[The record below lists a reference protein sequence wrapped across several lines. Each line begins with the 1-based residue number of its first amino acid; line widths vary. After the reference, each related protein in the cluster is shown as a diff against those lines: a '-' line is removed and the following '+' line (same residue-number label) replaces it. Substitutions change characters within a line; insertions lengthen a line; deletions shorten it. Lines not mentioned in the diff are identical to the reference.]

1 MVQGLDRQN
10 QENEGPVLRTTSSG
24 GLNSMASALSIP
36 LTDTPS
42 MNNVEVNQRGNL
54 AKRRGSQQLAR
65 VSGPSDGS
73 LGISGSVLETIKLR
87 NLPAIVITKIA
98 TRLAAFTLQ
107 EELTNNNREILSFG
121 NSIGFSDVWSQ
132 EAAYVKPDTVQTTE
146 LEPRIIF
153 TTGVNPPVQATFVQS
168 ISREASSTG
177 NGTIEVV
184 FTNSNL
190 SNAAS
195 DNIFIFQDGLDK
207 TSNIVSTSYDNTNET
222 FTVELENVTANGEFS
237 VVFMSWQWWAEASA
251 TDGRKLY
258 QRRTRKNSENVDKL
272 VELPPELL
280 LGIRPLEDTP
290 QENPRYPL
298 IPAPS
303 DDYSDR
309 NAFTYT
315 LTPDQP
321 DQYVFTSGGFFSSA
335 DPKVQVGLG
344 FTGFGDVRRNS
355 GTPTGEAEPV
365 HYFRGLPIPFAG
377 GLGKAGINLT
387 VQVGSTTKSQ
397 NTDPNNSQSDS
408 YYLKNDSVANYHNGI
423 VTSNNIRGQF
433 VDFTSEPE
441 MGVGFSAFVQAV
453 STQVGAIGNNA
464 QTTIDRFGIGTIFP
478 GYGLWEFCDYE
489 EGSFPRTVGI
499 IGGRLVFGGMP
510 KQPLTVAV
518 SEVLDTLIPGTNF
531 ADFQTLLSDGNAA
544 NAFSFEVQAD
554 LNNKIT
560 AVEEF
565 NNQLFIFTQNA
576 LYRLTGGDSGLTPT
590 NFFVQ
595 FQVGLGC
602 VNARSTAKVQ
612 NTMYFMNKA
621 GVFDIA
627 GVDSASEYASAEVSL
642 KVRDF
647 FDRNQFDEETAWMM
661 YDERTAKLYVAIS
674 APREDREL
682 SERQSFT
689 AERLLVYTTFRDAWT
704 QYTNPTGRVFSI
716 DGTIVRRDNNNTI
729 PLIFETVWNAI
740 DSGEVVDF
748 QGSPL
753 TGLINMYDEFRPVDF
768 LDFNTLSNDQ
778 TAPWSLRI
786 SDIPTRRIQYTLSKD
801 RYFYPVTTRGGSSF
815 GSFIDLFQL
824 LPHREIEDVKV
835 EIDWNQNGNW
845 ETLEFQKDF
854 VKQRNSAYE
863 EGIYLLSVVPD
874 NNKDIRITKLGQ
886 PEDQGWND
894 PVHPIRV
901 WIDNVLLVEN
911 RDYTISFVDN
921 KYQVNFQVD
930 ANADSVLE
938 FGLVYDVHWYSPK
951 FFRGSMDRDKRF
963 THWYGYF
970 YNEPYNELYNFND
983 VNTKSNQKE
992 ADLIENYKTPVG
1004 FNLVFNYND
1013 TGLGYTSDADIYGD
1027 LDLFWDNASFD
1038 LPQPATQFNQ
1048 HARIATPIIGASYN
1062 FQVGLLAT
1070 KATYFELVGYQV
1082 NLVPAGRTSNAP
1094 NNAGNQLL

>member
-54 AKRRGSQQLAR
+54 AKRRGSQQLLSL
-65 VSGPSDGS
+65 SGSSSNRG
-73 LGISGSVLETIKLR
+73 LSGSVLETIKLR
-87 NLPAIVITKIA
+87 SLPSIIVIKNGTS
-98 TRLAAFTLQ
+98 LVYFTFNDS
-107 EELTNNNREILSFG
+107 LTDNNREILEFS
-121 NSIGFSDVWSQ
+121 NSIVFQGVWSDD
-132 EAAYVKPDTVQTTE
+132 ALYVKPDTVQTTE
-146 LEPRIIF
+146 QEPRIIF
-153 TTGVNPPVQATFVQS
+153 TTGVNPPVQTTFVQS
-168 ISREASSTG
+168 ISTDSTT
-177 NGTIEVV
+177 NSNNNTEVT
-184 FTNSNL
+184 FTNSKL
-190 SNAAS
+190 ENAS
-195 DNIFIFQDGLDK
+195 
-207 TSNIVSTSYDNTNET
+207 TSNIFVFRDNQDVSSQILSTSYDSTNEEL
-222 FTVELENVTANGEFS
+222 TVELSDTVTASGEFS

-280 LGIRPLEDTP
+280 LGIRPLEDAP

-365 HYFRGLPIPFAG
+365 HYFRGLPIPFTG

-408 YYLKNDSVANYHNGI
+408 YYLKQDNVANYHNGI
-423 VTSNNIRGQF
+423 VTNNNIRGQF

-554 LNNKIT
+554 LNDRIT

-565 NNQLFIFTQNA
+565 NNQLFIFTENA
-576 LYRLTGGDSGLTPT
+576 LFRLTGGDSGLTP
-590 NFFVQ
+590 NSFFVQ
-595 FQVGLGC
+595 FQVGLGA
-602 VNARSTAKVQ
+602 VNARSIVKVQ
-612 NTMYFMNKA
+612 NTLYFMNKA

-627 GVDSASEYASAEVSL
+627 GVDSASEYASAEISL
-642 KVRDF
+642 KVRNF
-647 FDRNQFDEETAWMM
+647 FDRNLFDSETAWMM
-661 YDERTAKLYVAIS
+661 YDERTAKLYVAMS
-674 APREDREL
+674 APREEREIN
-682 SERQSFT
+682 ERQSFT
-689 AERLLVYTTFRDAWT
+689 AERLLVYSTFRDAWT
-704 QYTNPTGRVFSI
+704 QYENFTGRLFSI
-716 DGTIVRRDNNNTI
+716 DGTIIRRGDNDTV
-729 PLIFETVWNAI
+729 PLIFETYWKQ
-740 DSGEVVDF
+740 DGSGRVTDAN
-748 QGSPL
+748 GSPL
-753 TGLINMYDEFRPVDF
+753 EGLINIYNEFRPVDS
-768 LDFNTLSNDQ
+768 LAFNILNSDQ
-778 TAPWSLRI
+778 TAPWSLTVGKV
-786 SDIPTRRIQYTLSKD
+786 PARRVQYTMSKD
-801 RYFYPVTTRGGSSF
+801 RYFYPVTRLRNTDQF
-815 GSFIDLFQL
+815 FDLFPL

-835 EIDWNQNGNW
+835 EIDRNQNGNW

-874 NNKDIRITKLGQ
+874 NSKDIRITKLGQ

-911 RDYTISFVDN
+911 QDYTISFSGN
-921 KYQVNFQVD
+921 QYQIDFNID
-930 ANADSVLE
+930 ASANAVIE
-938 FGLVYDVHWYSPK
+938 IGLLYDAHWYSPK

-970 YNEPYNELYNFND
+970 HNEPYNELYNLND
-983 VNTKSNQKE
+983 VNTNSGQDP
-992 ADLIENYKTPVG
+992 AALIENYKTPVG

-1048 HARIATPIIGASYN
+1048 YARIATPIIGASYN